1 MKIGYDNGVTV
12 SIDCIAVENRIPRNM
27 YECSEP
33 DCRICNDPP
42 EYVKGIFSCLFP
54 VFSRGCAIIV
64 AFLELSLYN
73 IFIIRNK
80 NTAHLIPW
88 ISEDKRHE
96 NALAAEPGGHPV
108 QDSLP

>member
-1 MKIGYDNGVTV
+1 MH
-12 SIDCIAVENRIPRNM
+12 
-27 YECSEP
+27 
-33 DCRICNDPP
+33 
-42 EYVKGIFSCLFP
+42 KGSFFCLFP

-64 AFLELSLYN
+64 AFLELSVYN

>member
-1 MKIGYDNGVTV
+1 M
-12 SIDCIAVENRIPRNM
+12 SSWRIIER
-27 YECSEP
+27 
-33 DCRICNDPP
+33 
-42 EYVKGIFSCLFP
+42 
-54 VFSRGCAIIV
+54 FSRSFGVCIKV
-64 AFLELSLYN
+64 DFSVYSQCFQGVVRLSLLFWN
-73 IFIIRNK
+73 FLCIILLLSEIK